1 MSIADLDPVIH
12 APKRFGAMAVLAG
25 TEWVEFAFLRD
36 HLKIKDADLSKQM
49 AALAEAEYVTSRK
62 SKVGRGG
69 KTWFSI
75 TKAGR
80 SAFSAHVAA
89 LQAVVEQA
97 NQLSADD
104 VPS

>member
-1 MSIADLDPVIH
+1 MSIEHLDPVIH

-36 HLKIKDADLSKQM
+36 HLKVKDADLSKQM
-49 AALAEAEYVTSRK
+49 TALAEAGYVKSRK

-69 KTWFSI
+69 KTWFMV
-75 TKAGR
+75 TAEGR
-80 SAFSAHVAA
+80 RAFDAHVAA

-97 NQLSADD
+97 NQGSLGA
-104 VPS
+104 PSS

>member
-1 MSIADLDPVIH
+1 MSIEDLDPIIH

-36 HLKIKDADLSKQM
+36 HLKVKDADLSKQM
-49 AALAEAEYVTSRK
+49 TALTDAGYVKSRK

-69 KTWFSI
+69 KTWFTV
-75 TKAGR
+75 TKKGR
-80 SAFSAHVAA
+80 SAFTAHVAA

-97 NQLSADD
+97 NQGSTDA
-104 VPS
+104 VPT

>member
-1 MSIADLDPVIH
+1 VSINDLDAVIH

-36 HLKIKDADLSKQM
+36 HLGVKDADLSKQM
-49 AALAEAEYVTSRK
+49 TALSDAGYVTSRK

-69 KTWFSI
+69 KTWFMV
-75 TKAGR
+75 TAEGR
-80 SAFSAHVAA
+80 SAFAAHVAA

-97 NQLSADD
+97 T
-104 VPS
+104 PT